1 MARPLRI
8 NRPELWYHVT
18 ARGTDRK
25 EIFRQESD
33 RWHWLELLPEFIHL
47 FRLKLHAYV
56 LMSNHY
62 HLLVEVLRQ
71 IFQPRCNGCR
81 RGWGRTYTL
90 NILRKLFQF
99 LWGLRPEFA
108 QRLVRAQL
116 R

>member
-33 RWHWLELLPEFIHL
+33 RWHWLELLAEFIHL

-62 HLLVEVLRQ
+62 HLLIEA
-71 IFQPRCNGCR
+71 
-81 RGWGRTYTL
+81 
-90 NILRKLFQF
+90 
-99 LWGLRPEFA
+99 PEA
-108 QRLVRAQL
+108 NLSTAMQWLQTS
-116 R
+116 